1 MRTRGTSHTSRQLER
16 RGWLMDRAV
25 PPASR
30 DVDHGFVTVWT
41 VALLTTFFLFVGFA
55 LDAGRGLRA
64 RSDVFGV
71 AAAAARTGAQEID
84 RIAAV
89 QGTLRLDRDAA
100 THAAMTYLADQDV
113 AGSVT
118 VTDDQVVVTATRS
131 TDLQFFPGSATAT
144 ATATARVTGG
154 P

>member
-1 MRTRGTSHTSRQLER
+1 
-16 RGWLMDRAV
+16 MDRAASL
-25 PPASR
+25 ASR
-30 DVDHGFVTVWT
+30 DVDRGFVTVWT
-41 VALLTTFFLFVGFA
+41 VALLTTFFLFVGFT

-84 RIAAV
+84 RGGAIKGV
-89 QGTLRLDRDAA
+89 LRLDHDAA

-113 AGSVT
+113 TGSVT
-118 VTDDQVVVTATRS
+118 VTDDQVVVTASRT
-131 TDLQFFPGSATAT
+131 TDLQFFPGSTTAT